1 MTGHIQGPRAQID
14 RKLYKRRMQHE
25 LLNYPNLH
33 VRSGSVFDLVFNQT
47 LPPAHEPG
55 SSGNVWATIDGVRL
69 GISFPPSASMPSPLI
84 PE

>member
-1 MTGHIQGPRAQID
+1 MAGHIQGPRAQID
-14 RKLYKRRMQHE
+14 RKLYKRHMQHE
-25 LLNYPNLH
+25 LLKYPDLH

-55 SSGNVWATIDGVRL
+55 SSRNVWATIDGLRL
-69 GISFPPSASMPSPLI
+69 GIFPPPSTSMPSPLI